1 MSFHTP
7 NQTCSTGTI
16 AQLYYVIM
24 GTEWKKGKQKDDKND
39 DDDDTASF
47 SKKGI
52 LLYPYEVDYNDH
64 FETPLV
70 AYQDI
75 LPLLDFIG
83 STMNR
88 NKKKSTQKR
97 QDHIIYDPYYC
108 NGRTKELLHS
118 LGFTNVKHEK
128 RDFYQDISNNQV
140 PFHHSFI
147 TNPPY
152 SSTHKERCLQ
162 YAVDNLRTKSIPFF
176 ILMPNYVALK
186 EYFRSTISNNNN
198 KNDDDPFDIFYILP
212 SIPYEYDHPEGTGHE
227 VSPFASIWF
236 CGIPTPFISKA
247 KNAFISSKTKNNAKW
262 ASSLLELRQFKAI
275 PTEKRKNPK
284 QRKKKKQKLF
294 DTIHQNTTTTPLYP
308 LTPQDNHKK
317 KNNNNNNKKKNT
329 TSTMKNEQK
338 TKKKEMKRSIHRDEF
353 GVRKKKRF

>member
-1 MSFHTP
+1 
-7 NQTCSTGTI
+7 
-16 AQLYYVIM
+16 M
-24 GTEWKKGKQKDDKND
+24 GTEWKIGKKKKDKKN
-39 DDDDTASF
+39 DTAS
-47 SKKGI
+47 STMKRI
-52 LLYPYEVDYNDH
+52 YPYEVDYNDH

-83 STMNR
+83 STNQ
-88 NKKKSTQKR
+88 KKNPQR

-162 YAVDNLRTKSIPFF
+162 YAINNLRTKSIPFF

-186 EYFRSTISNNNN
+186 EYFRSTISNPLNNN
-198 KNDDDPFDIFYILP
+198 NNNNDDDDPLDIFYILP
-212 SIPYEYDHPEGTGHE
+212 SVPYEYDHPDGTGHE
-227 VSPFASIWF
+227 ISPFASIWF
-236 CGIPTPFISKA
+236 CGIPTQFISKA
-247 KNAFISSKTKNNAKW
+247 KNAFISSKTKNNAIW
-262 ASSLLELRQFKAI
+262 ASSLMELRQFKAI

-284 QRKKKKQKLF
+284 QRRKIQQKLLQT
-294 DTIHQNTTTTPLYP
+294 DHQNTKTITKVP
-308 LTPQDNHKK
+308 LTPQ
-317 KNNNNNNKKKNT
+317 NNTNNKKKHNNNKNNNS
-329 TSTMKNEQK
+329 TSLIKNDK
-338 TKKKEMKRSIHRDEF
+338 NARKKEKKRSVHRDEF
-353 GVRKKKRF
+353 GIRKKKRF